1 MAAGRGVTTAARWM
15 MGGRWPRSRQ
25 PRRSQERDLDAQ
37 AQRCTPDG
45 RAEGARAFASERVLS
60 REEMLGAPRALAEAI
75 APGGTAGCAE
85 GQARGRPEDAGA
97 DERRRAVGHLP
108 RDSREARTV
117 VALKTGEQAT
127 VAVQVRSI
135 AARPVR
141 RRGMKPLVEASV
153 FDETG
158 TMRATFFNQP
168 WLAQR
173 YEPGTRLVLHGKT
186 TERGT
191 FNVAHHA
198 IGGDLGAGSN
208 VQPTLEQASER
219 RLAPRGNAGREA
231 GQVDGRG
238 TQAAGVRQAPARA
251 PRSPTTRR
259 RTARA
264 RRRSWR
270 WCRAPETRS
279 RMWPRRCRR
288 GRG

>member
-1 MAAGRGVTTAARWM
+1 M
-15 MGGRWPRSRQ
+15 RWPRPSRLEE
-25 PRRSQERDLDAQ
+25 PLDV
-37 AQRCTPDG
+37 PKG
-45 RAEGARAFASERVLS
+45 KLAEGLRT
-60 REEMLGAPRALAEAI
+60 LGLTSVGALLE
-75 APGGTAGCAE
+75 
-85 GQARGRPEDAGA
+85 
-97 DERRRAVGHLP
+97 HLP

-117 VALKTGEQAT
+117 AALKTGEQAT

-135 AARPVR
+135 AARSVR

-186 TERGT
+186 TERGRST
-191 FNVAHHA
+191 SPITRSARRGRSRPSVDAPA
-198 IGGDLGAGSN
+198 AGA
-208 VQPTLEQASER
+208 ER
-219 RLAPRGNAGREA
+219 RRRRRGA
-231 GQVDGRG
+231 
-238 TQAAGVRQAPARA
+238 
-251 PRSPTTRR
+251 RSPTIRR

-270 WCRAPETRS
+270 WCRAPETR
-279 RMWPRRCRR
+279 WGTCPRRCRR